1 MLEPDEIKRWERN
14 ARALGRK
21 ADDAEGLAQVLA
33 LVEQFEDQAMQAV
46 SRLLDLGYSYAY
58 LATGQGVTKQALQQR
73 HTRWLTRTGQPRPL
87 RLARPPAEPDV
98 TPVSA

>member
-1 MLEPDEIKRWERN
+1 VLEPDEIKRWERN

-46 SRLLDLGYSYAY
+46 SRLLADGYSYGY
-58 LATGQGVTKQALQQR
+58 LAAGQGVSRQALQQR
-73 HTRWLTRTGQPRPL
+73 HARWLNRRDA
-87 RLARPPAEPDV
+87 RLEVA
-98 TPVSA
+98 S